1 MGIMQDNIK
10 ELLTQAFGDRKLV
23 QSFSGVRANFGSG
36 PSISE
41 AHAAIA
47 STYGYA
53 YSRQFVAGNAKAVL
67 LIGHDPRPTGDAIV
81 EAISKGFITGA
92 ADAGAKLHIYDLGVI
107 TTPLLETA
115 VRVLK
120 ATGGVMVTASHN
132 PLTDNGFKFLTGAHS
147 NDPDDAPAGA
157 LLSAVKMDAL
167 VRQVKQIS
175 DNDTSDLSESLAR
188 VDDAALRKAL
198 GKGEDHRHR
207 IKAERAY
214 LDFIGEEWGVEPHCL
229 KPLTLGPALL
239 DPNGGAAC
247 GINARVLEHFGVRT
261 IETNARIGSPEHPID
276 TDGIDP
282 KTGRHVLL
290 RVAQA
295 TYEQGARFGIA
306 FDYDADRGNLV
317 LPGRDDEAMI
327 PPQRVSGLSI
337 GLALA
342 HRRARRHGKLAVV
355 VSDSTSGSCVEMAEL
370 FGAKVFVAETGEIN
384 VVTRMRQLRDE
395 GYDVP
400 IGVEGANGGAIF
412 GRSTCRDG
420 LQTALCTALADESP
434 EMPEQWM
441 RVLKH
446 KPPAPDHV
454 SSLRLPDML
463 ALIPHYYTT
472 MVKVQGPALPHGVVK
487 TRMEAYFREFVWP
500 ELSRLYA
507 SYEFANYEGT
517 RKSDTRTGEENGGW
531 RVNLNAEGERAF
543 IFARGSRT
551 EAGVWRLIVDSPDPE
566 HSQKLLEI
574 AREMFERAS
583 L

>member
-1 MGIMQDNIK
+1 MQRNIA
-10 ELLTQAFGDRKLV
+10 ELLTQALRDPALV
-23 QSFSGVRANFGSG
+23 QSFSGVRANFGLG
-36 PSISE
+36 PGLSDPHS
-41 AHAAIA
+41 AIA

-53 YSRQFVAGNAKAVL
+53 YSRQFVAGLEKATL

-81 EAISKGFITGA
+81 EAISAGFIAGA
-92 ADAGAKLHIYDLGVI
+92 ASAGVKMRIYDLGVI
-107 TTPLLETA
+107 TTPLLQTA
-115 VRVLK
+115 VRILK

-132 PLTDNGFKFLTGAHS
+132 PLTDNGFKFLTGGHS
-147 NDPDDAPAGA
+147 TDVDDAPTGA
-157 LLSAVKMDAL
+157 LLSAVKMDSL
-167 VRQVKQIS
+167 VRLVKEIAQT
-175 DNDTSDLSESLAR
+175 DCSELAQALAN
-188 VDDAALRKAL
+188 VDDAAFRRAL

-214 LDFIGEEWGVEPHCL
+214 LDFVGEEWGVEPHCL

-261 IETNARIGSPEHPID
+261 IETNARVGSPEHPID

-282 KTGRHVLL
+282 RTGKHVLL

-295 TYEQGARFGIA
+295 TYQGGARFGIA

-317 LPGRDDEAMI
+317 LPGEGDEAMI

-342 HRRARRHGKLAVV
+342 HRKARKRGGRLAVV
-355 VSDSTSGSCVEMAEL
+355 VSDSTSGSCVEIAEL
-370 FGAKVFVAETGEIN
+370 FGAKVFVVETGEIN
-384 VVTRMRQLRDE
+384 VVTRMRQLRNE

-420 LQTALCTALADESP
+420 LQTALCAALADESP

-441 RVLKH
+441 RVLRH
-446 KPPAPDHV
+446 KQPAPERV

-463 ALIPHYYTT
+463 ALIPHYSTT
-472 MVKVQGPALPHGVVK
+472 MIKVQGPALPHSAVK
-487 TRMEAYFREFVWP
+487 TRMEDYFREAIWP
-500 ELSRLYA
+500 DLSRLYT

-517 RKSDTRTGEENGGW
+517 RKAERRTGDENGGW
-531 RVNLNAEGERAF
+531 RVNLSADGERAF

-551 EAGVWRLIVDSPDPE
+551 EAGVWRLIVDSPNPE
-566 HSQKLLEI
+566 RSEELAKI
-574 AREMFERAS
+574 ARAVFEHAS
-583 L
+583 E

>member
-1 MGIMQDNIK
+1 MPKDIS
-10 ELLTQAFGDRKLV
+10 ESLTQALRDPALV
-23 QSFSGVRANFGSG
+23 QSFSGVRANFGPG
-36 PSISE
+36 PDLSE
-41 AHAAIA
+41 AHSSIA

-53 YSRQFVAGNAKAVL
+53 YSRQFVAGQDKATL
-67 LIGHDPRPTGDAIV
+67 LIGRDPRPTGDAIV
-81 EAISKGFITGA
+81 EAIARGFV
-92 ADAGAKLHIYDLGVI
+92 AGAGGVRLHIYNLGVI
-107 TTPLLETA
+107 TTPLLQTA

-132 PLTDNGFKFLTGAHS
+132 PLTDNGFKFLTGSHS
-147 NDPDDAPAGA
+147 DDPDDAPAGA
-157 LLSAVKMDAL
+157 LLSAIKMDSL
-167 VRQVKQIS
+167 VRSVKEIAETDCS
-175 DNDTSDLSESLAR
+175 GLAEALAK
-188 VDDAALRKAL
+188 VDDAAFRRAL
-198 GKGEDHRHR
+198 GRGEDHRHR

-261 IETNARIGSPEHPID
+261 IETNARVGSPEHPID

-282 KTGRHVLL
+282 RTGKHVLL

-295 TYEQGARFGIA
+295 TYQGGARFGIA

-317 LPGRDDEAMI
+317 LPGDGDEAMI

-342 HRRARRHGKLAVV
+342 HRKARKRGGRLAVV
-355 VSDSTSGSCVEMAEL
+355 MSDSTSGCCVEIAEL
-370 FGAKVFVAETGEIN
+370 FGAKVFVVETGEIN

-395 GYDVP
+395 SYDVP

-420 LQTALCTALADESP
+420 LQTALCAALADESP
-434 EMPEQWM
+434 EMPDQWM
-441 RVLKH
+441 RAIRH
-446 KPPAPDHV
+446 KQPAPERV

-463 ALIPHYYTT
+463 ALIPHYSTI
-472 MVKVQGPALPHGVVK
+472 MLKVKGPALPHGVVK
-487 TRMEAYFREFVWP
+487 ARMEDYFRATVWP
-500 ELSRLYA
+500 ELSQLYS
-507 SYEFANYEGT
+507 SYEFANYEGA
-517 RKSDTRTGEENGGW
+517 RKVEQRTGEENGGW
-531 RVNLNAEGERAF
+531 RVNLSAEGERAF

-551 EAGVWRLIVDSPDPE
+551 EAGVWRLIADSPNQRRSE
-566 HSQKLLEI
+566 ELAKI
-574 AREMFERAS
+574 ARAMFDYAS
-583 L
+583 A